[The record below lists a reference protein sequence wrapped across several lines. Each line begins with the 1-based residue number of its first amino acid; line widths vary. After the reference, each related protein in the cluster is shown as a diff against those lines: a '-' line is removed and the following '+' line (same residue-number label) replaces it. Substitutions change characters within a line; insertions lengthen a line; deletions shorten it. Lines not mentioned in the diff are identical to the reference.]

1 MGEMQSPTREEWDEI
16 ARRLQEPFD
25 PAEVDFRVQGKPNEA
40 SGRAQVVAYI
50 DARAVQDRLD
60 KVVGPLNWSF
70 DWAPLVIEQGEVMV
84 AKGTLTVL
92 GVSKSDAGSA
102 SNFEQTLGAVS
113 HCFKRAAVHWGV
125 GRYLYSLP
133 MTWVQ
138 VERNGRIP
146 AEILRDLRARLP
158 RSEHTARANSGSA
171 TSGSPVYQL
180 GQEPATVAE
189 APAPALTTR
198 PPASKAATTRTPARP
213 AAERPEPAEPARA
226 TLGSAEAAA
235 TDQQMRSIRKLCQAL
250 GQTEPADSLS
260 NAQARELI
268 SQLSSDYQRM
278 RRAS

>member
-1 MGEMQSPTREEWDEI
+1 V
-16 ARRLQEPFD
+16 F
-25 PAEVDFRVQGKPNEA
+25 
-40 SGRAQVVAYI
+40 
-50 DARAVQDRLD
+50 
-60 KVVGPLNWSF
+60 
-70 DWAPLVIEQGEVMV
+70 
-84 AKGTLTVL
+84 

-158 RSEHTARANSGSA
+158 RSEHTARANGGSA
-171 TSGSPVYQL
+171 NGGSPVYQL

-189 APAPALTTR
+189 TSAPALTTR
-198 PPASKAATTRTPARP
+198 LPASKAATTRTPARA
-213 AAERPEPAEPARA
+213 AAERPEPARA

-235 TDQQMRSIRKLCQAL
+235 TEQQMRSIRKLCQAL
-250 GQTEPADSLS
+250 GQTEPADSLA

>member
-1 MGEMQSPTREEWDEI
+1 MSIETMTQEEL
-16 ARRLQEPFD
+16 AKALAEPFD
-25 PAEVDFRVQGKPNEA
+25 PSEVDFRVQGKPNET

-60 KVVGPLNWSF
+60 KVVGPLNWGF
-70 DWAPLVIEQGEVMV
+70 DWAPLVIVEGEVMV

-146 AEILRDLRARLP
+146 AEVLRELRAKLPRPASSKSAPTTEVLRDESAQASAQSTEAAP
-158 RSEHTARANSGSA
+158 AWARAAVGPDMSA
-171 TSGSPVYQL
+171 TASNTPADHRPASK
-180 GQEPATVAE
+180 PATR
-189 APAPALTTR
+189 PAPAKSAA
-198 PPASKAATTRTPARP
+198 PSAATP
-213 AAERPEPAEPARA
+213 
-226 TLGSAEAAA
+226 
-235 TDQQMRSIRKLCQAL
+235 QQVTAIGKLCKAL
-250 GQTEPADSLS
+250 GKSAPEGVLTFDEAKAYITGLS
-260 NAQARELI
+260 A
-268 SQLSSDYQRM
+268 DYQAM
-278 RRAS
+278 RRSA